1 MIREI
6 LNPMLTQLIN
16 ARILTPQGW
25 LKDGSVLIRDG
36 KILEVT
42 NCDLAVIGAQLIDV
56 KGMYVLP
63 GGVEIHAHGGGG
75 RDFMECTEDA
85 FRGAVQ
91 THMKYGT
98 TSIFPTLSSSTV
110 PMIEQAAET
119 CTKMMAEKDS
129 PILGLHLEGHYLN
142 MAMAGGQMPENIKN
156 PDPNEYIP
164 IVENWHCIKRWDA
177 APELPG
183 AMQFGKYI
191 TGKGILASVAHTQAE
206 FEDIRTAYEAGYTH
220 ATHFYNAMP
229 GFHKRREYKYE
240 GTVESIYLMDDMT
253 VEVVADGIHVPPTI
267 LRLVYKIKGVERMCA
282 ITDALAC
289 AASDSKEAFDPRV
302 IIEDGVCKLADH
314 SALAGSVA
322 TMDRLIRTMVQKAI
336 IYDRIISSDAWDA
349 LMENEYYYNIHR
361 GLLNGFPGTVLA
373 LLNIMFGLWALAAS
387 VSCSGNRPA
396 AAPSAVGV
404 WADRDC
410 ELLRTERFALL
421 FESNGDTTTSLLQRM
436 DATDT
441 VLLGKTVFTPDSVL
455 MQYVH
460 RPGEARQ
467 YADPGAVQPDGRLRI
482 VVEGRERMLEKIES
496 FAVSAPYEMLKA
508 SPLEIGFCI
517 QQWSLGTR
525 CRCENGSISFEA
537 GTNRHS
543 YTFNIEPGFVYC
555 RAARLRFNE
564 RGGLFAQNIRMMA
577 NAREHTAFRRSPQTS
592 DRTTIIFPAM

>member
-1 MIREI
+1 
-6 LNPMLTQLIN
+6 MLTQLIN

-25 LKDGSVLIRDG
+25 LKDGSVLIRDN

-85 FRGAVQ
+85 FRTAVD
-91 THMKYGT
+91 THMRYGT

-119 CTKMMAEKDS
+119 CTKLMQEKDS

-164 IVENWHCIKRWDA
+164 IVEKWNCIKRWDA

-191 TGKGILASVAHTQAE
+191 SAKGILASVAHTQAE

-240 GTVESIYLMDDMT
+240 GTVESIYLLDDMT

-267 LRLVYKIKGVERMCA
+267 LRLVYKIKGVERTCL

-289 AASDSKEAFDPRV
+289 AASDSQEAFDPRV
-302 IIEDGVCKLADH
+302 IIEDGVCKLADR
-314 SALAGSVA
+314 SALAGSIA
-322 TMDRLIRTMVQKAI
+322 TMDRLIRTMVQKADIPLADAVRMASETPARIMGVHDRKGSLQKGKDADI
-336 IYDRIISSDAWDA
+336 IVMDDDLKIRA
-349 LMENEYYYNIHR
+349 
-361 GLLNGFPGTVLA
+361 
-373 LLNIMFGLWALAAS
+373 
-387 VSCSGNRPA
+387 
-396 AAPSAVGV
+396 V
-404 WADRDC
+404 WA
-410 ELLRTERFALL
+410 
-421 FESNGDTTTSLLQRM
+421 M
-436 DATDT
+436 
-441 VLLGKTVFTPDSVL
+441 
-455 MQYVH
+455 
-460 RPGEARQ
+460 
-467 YADPGAVQPDGRLRI
+467 GRLI
-482 VVEGRERMLEKIES
+482 PE
-496 FAVSAPYEMLKA
+496 
-508 SPLEIGFCI
+508 
-517 QQWSLGTR
+517 
-525 CRCENGSISFEA
+525 
-537 GTNRHS
+537 TNTLS
-543 YTFNIEPGFVYC
+543 
-555 RAARLRFNE
+555 
-564 RGGLFAQNIRMMA
+564 
-577 NAREHTAFRRSPQTS
+577 
-592 DRTTIIFPAM
+592 